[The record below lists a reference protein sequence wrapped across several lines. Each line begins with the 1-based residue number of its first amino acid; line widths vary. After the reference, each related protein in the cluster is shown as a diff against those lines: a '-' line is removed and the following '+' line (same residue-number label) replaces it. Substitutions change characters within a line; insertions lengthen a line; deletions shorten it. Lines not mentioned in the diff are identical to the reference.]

1 MPAPRLVSVIAL
13 LTRGEVPARIDPP
26 YPGVAAAL
34 AARLRADPTSPM
46 VTFYDDDTGE
56 RTELSVA
63 TLDNW
68 VAKTAN
74 LLVDTLGLT
83 PGDRVAVD
91 LPVHWLTVV
100 VLLAAWSAGL
110 DVAITVDPEVPVP
123 EVAGVPVVGGVNV
136 AFVAEDRVDAALAL
150 DADETVALSLLPFGR
165 RFDHPIAGVLD
176 YAAEVPAHGD
186 RFVAP
191 APPAEQADLLRLA
204 AHVAAGS
211 ALAATDRV
219 LSTTALDAADG
230 LLGALLAPLVA
241 GASVVLCRHWN
252 PAALGRRLT
261 AERVTAVCGAT
272 PDDLPDGVR
281 RLTLPSP

>member
-1 MPAPRLVSVIAL
+1 VTTPAPRLVSVITL
-13 LTRGEVPARIDPP
+13 LTRGDVPARFDPP

-34 AARLRADPTSPM
+34 AARLRADPAIPM

-56 RTELSVA
+56 RTELSA
-63 TLDNW
+63 TTLDNW

-110 DVAITVDPEVPVP
+110 DVAITVGPDVPVP
-123 EVAGVPVVGGVNV
+123 GVGGVNV

-165 RFDHPIAGVLD
+165 RLNHPIAGVLD

-219 LSTTALDAADG
+219 LSTAALDTADG

-241 GASVVLCRHWN
+241 GASVVLCRHLN

-261 AERVTAVCGAT
+261 AERITAICGAL
-272 PDDLPDGVR
+272 PDNLPDGVR
-281 RLTLPSP
+281 RLTLPPP